1 MTEQG
6 APGKPAA
13 RARHMSW
20 VTRLHVRA
28 RPLGALGSALKLYI
42 DMVRN
47 DLMTAE
53 QTV

>member
-6 APGKPAA
+6 STGKPAA
-13 RARHMSW
+13 RLRDMTW
-20 VTRLHVRA
+20 VTRPHVRA
-28 RPLGALGSALKLYI
+28 RPLGALGSAVKLYI

-47 DLMTAE
+47 DLLTPE